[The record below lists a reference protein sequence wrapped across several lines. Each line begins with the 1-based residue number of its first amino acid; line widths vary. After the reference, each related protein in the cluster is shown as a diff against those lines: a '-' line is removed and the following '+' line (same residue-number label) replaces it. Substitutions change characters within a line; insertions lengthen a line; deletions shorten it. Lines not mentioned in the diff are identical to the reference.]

1 MKLYTVLSGTPRPR
15 ATVNLTIT
23 HHFHSAV
30 CTIRARVRSLANRT
44 FDLSDWQI
52 AKLHRELCGVDGC
65 ACDPISMHT
74 AYDADGYRW
83 TYYRNA

>member
-15 ATVNLTIT
+15 ATVMLTIT
-23 HHFHSAV
+23 HDFHSAV

-44 FDLSDWQI
+44 FDLSAHQI
-52 AKLHRELCGVDGC
+52 AKLERELCGIRDC
-65 ACDPISMHT
+65 SCDPIRRHT
-74 AYDADGYRW
+74 AYDAEGYRW